1 MNLETVNRVKLVRKK
16 NISYIKEYVWNLEP
30 YVVVQSLCPTLW
42 PHGLQHTR
50 LPCPSLSPRICWN
63 SCPLSWWCHPT
74 ISYCCHP
81 LLLLPSIFP
90 SIKVFSNESFL
101 LIRWPKYWSFRF
113 SISPSNEYSGL
124 ISFRTDWLISL
135 QSKGLSR
142 VFSSSTVRKHQFFD
156 THFSLWS
163 NSHNCTWLLVKS

>member
-1 MNLETVNRVKLVRKK
+1 MNLETVNRVKLVRKR
-16 NISYIKEYVWNLEP
+16 NISYIKEYIWNLEP

-42 PHGLQHTR
+42 PHWLQHTR

-74 ISYCCHP
+74 ISYCRHP

-90 SIKVFSNESFL
+90 SIKVFSSESFL
-101 LIRWPKYWSFRF
+101 LIRWPKYWSFSF

-135 QSKGLSR
+135 HSKGLSR

-156 THFSLWS
+156 TQFSLQS